1 MPRSF
6 DEREIG
12 DGLGGALGLSGW
24 RASMSNHIESFGRR
38 RFMGGLTA
46 AAAAGLLGMRPESA
60 AAAPV
65 PEIKTVQFLT
75 YPAACIA
82 PQWVA
87 EDLLRADGFTEVK
100 YVDPPEH
107 MLTAKAVGSGHADFS
122 MEAAPVIPTHLDAG
136 ESIVVLSGIHT
147 GCFEL
152 FGNAGVRSV
161 RDLKGK
167 RISVTAEND
176 ERHVFVALM
185 LAYVGIDPRRD
196 VRWDFRASE
205 EGMRLFADGKVDAF
219 LGFPPDPQE
228 LRARKIGH
236 VVVNTLTDRPW
247 SNYFCCMLTAN
258 RNFAR
263 KHPIAT
269 KLVVRAII
277 KAGQICASEPERV
290 VRMLA
295 AKGHERRSDYAV
307 QVLKQLPYARW
318 RDFSPDDTL
327 RFYALRLHETGMI
340 KSSPQKIMAQGTNW
354 RFLNELKME
363 LKG

>member
-1 MPRSF
+1 M
-6 DEREIG
+6 
-12 DGLGGALGLSGW
+12 SGET
-24 RASMSNHIESFGRR
+24 ESGGRR
-38 RFMGGLTA
+38 EFMSGLTLAGA
-46 AAAAGLLGMRPESA
+46 ASLLGMRPEPA
-60 AAAPV
+60 AAAPA
-65 PEIKTVQFLT
+65 PEIKTVRFMT

-87 EDLLRADGFTEVK
+87 EDLLRVEGFTEVN
-100 YVDPPEH
+100 YVDASSH
-107 MLTAKAVGSGHADFS
+107 ASTGRAVGTGKADFS
-122 MEAAPVIPTHLDAG
+122 MEAAPVIPTYLDAG
-136 ESIVVLSGIHT
+136 ESIVALSGIHT

-152 FGNAGVRSV
+152 FGHADVRSV

-185 LAYVGIDPRRD
+185 LAYVGLDPRRD

-258 RNFAR
+258 RDFAR
-263 KHPIAT
+263 KHPVAT
-269 KLVVRAII
+269 KLVVRALI

-295 AKGHERRSDYAV
+295 GRGHERRSAYAV

-327 RFYALRLHETGMI
+327 RFYALRLHEIGMI
-340 KSSPQKIMAQGTNW
+340 KSSPQKLMAQGADW
-354 RFLNELKME
+354 RFINELKKE